1 MNRKAAILP
10 GNIKTFLFFSGPAT
24 FVFFTV
30 VILPF
35 LFGIY
40 LTFTNWDGIARTYLY
55 VGFDNYVSAFQDQ
68 RFWNSLSLTV
78 RYVFFVVL
86 FTNIIAFLL
95 GYVLSSGVR
104 AQNLLRAGFFTPNLI
119 GGIILGLLWNFIF
132 SEIFTFVG
140 QNYGIDFL
148 SASWLGRPDMAF
160 WALVLVSVW
169 QYSGY
174 MMVIYIAGFMN
185 LPKDVLEAANI
196 DGARGIGRYTRII
209 LPLMLPSINICVF
222 LTLQRSFMVYDVNLA
237 LTAGGPFDSTQLIS
251 MYVFEKA
258 FLAQNYGVGQ
268 AQAFFLFL
276 VIAIVTVT
284 QIYFSKRREVE
295 A

>member
-1 MNRKAAILP
+1 MGRKESGVLE
-10 GNIKTFLFFSGPAT
+10 NVKTFLFFSGATT

-55 VGFDNYVSAFQDQ
+55 TGFDNYISAFQDQ
-68 RFWNSLSLTV
+68 RFWNSLLLTV

-104 AQNLLRAGFFTPNLI
+104 AQNLLRAGFFLPNLI

-132 SEIFTFVG
+132 LEIFTFIG
-140 QNYGIDFL
+140 KNYGIDFL
-148 SASWLGRPDMAF
+148 STSWLGRPDMAF
-160 WALVLVSVW
+160 WALVVVSVW

-174 MMVIYIAGFMN
+174 MMIIYIAGFMN

-196 DGARGIGRYTRII
+196 DGARGIGRFTRII

-237 LTAGGPFDSTQLIS
+237 LTGGGPFDSTQLIS
-251 MYVFEKA
+251 MYVYEKA
-258 FLAQNYGVGQ
+258 FLTQDYGVGQ

-284 QIYFSKRREVE
+284 QIYFSKKREVE

>member
-1 MNRKAAILP
+1 MNRKAASVP

>member
-1 MNRKAAILP
+1 MSRKEINVLE
-10 GNIKTFLFFSGPAT
+10 NIKTFLFFSGTAT

-30 VILPF
+30 VIVPF

-55 VGFDNYVSAFQDQ
+55 VGFDNYLSAFQED
-68 RFWNSLSLTV
+68 RFWNSFLLTV

-95 GYVLSSGVR
+95 GYVLSSGIR
-104 AQNLLRAGFFTPNLI
+104 GQNLLRAGYFTPNLI

-132 SEIFTFVG
+132 SEIFTFIG
-140 QNYGIDFL
+140 QTYGIDFF

-185 LPKDVLEAANI
+185 LPKDVLEAASI
-196 DGARGIGRYTRII
+196 DGAKGIGRYTRII

-251 MYVFEKA
+251 MYVYEKA

-276 VIAIVTVT
+276 IIAVVTVT
-284 QIYFSKRREVE
+284 QIYFSKRQEVE

>member
-1 MNRKAAILP
+1 MGRKETNVLES
-10 GNIKTFLFFSGPAT
+10 IKTFLFFSGTAT

-30 VILPF
+30 VIVPF

-55 VGFDNYVSAFQDQ
+55 VGFDNYISAFQEN
-68 RFWNSLSLTV
+68 RFWDSFLLTV

-86 FTNIIAFLL
+86 FTNIISFLL
-95 GYVLSSGVR
+95 GYVLSSGIR
-104 AQNLLRAGFFTPNLI
+104 GQNLLRAGYFTPNLI

-132 SEIFTFVG
+132 SEIFTFIG
-140 QNYGIDFL
+140 QTYGIDFL

-185 LPKDVLEAANI
+185 LPKDVLEAASI
-196 DGARGIGRYTRII
+196 DGAKGIGRYTRII

-251 MYVFEKA
+251 MYVYEKA
-258 FLAQNYGVGQ
+258 FLTQDYGVGQ
-268 AQAFFLFL
+268 AQAFLLFL
-276 VIAIVTVT
+276 VIAVVTVT
-284 QIYFSKRREVE
+284 QIYFSKRQEVE